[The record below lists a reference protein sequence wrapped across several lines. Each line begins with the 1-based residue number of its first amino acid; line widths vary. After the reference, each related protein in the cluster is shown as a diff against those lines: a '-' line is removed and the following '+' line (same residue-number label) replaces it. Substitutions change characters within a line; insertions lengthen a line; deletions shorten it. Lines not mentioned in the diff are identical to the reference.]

1 MIKYQLR
8 LSTRRKD
15 GKWDHKYSKLYD
27 SVAACFANPAFA
39 SYIQE
44 HHTGV
49 YHTITVLSVPVANK
63 NVQIVVGLCL
73 PTCRQKATFFLL
85 TFNKYAYV
93 QIYTKSPVNGS
104 RSMQYS
110 CRYYVVSLYEQ
121 FTNQSQWSGAI
132 HNGNTVYRCWT
143 SSIYIIL

>member
-44 HHTGV
+44 HHTGM
-49 YHTITVLSVPVANK
+49 YHTITVLSIPVADK

-73 PTCRQKATFFLL
+73 PTCRQKATLFS
-85 TFNKYAYV
+85 Y
-93 QIYTKSPVNGS
+93 
-104 RSMQYS
+104 
-110 CRYYVVSLYEQ
+110 
-121 FTNQSQWSGAI
+121 
-132 HNGNTVYRCWT
+132 
-143 SSIYIIL
+143 

>member
-39 SYIQE
+39 SYVQT

-49 YHTITVLSVPVANK
+49 YHTITVLTISVADK
-63 NVQIVVGLCL
+63 NVQQLLGYASQRVDK
-73 PTCRQKATFFLL
+73 RQPFFPINL
-85 TFNKYAYV
+85 
-93 QIYTKSPVNGS
+93 
-104 RSMQYS
+104 
-110 CRYYVVSLYEQ
+110 
-121 FTNQSQWSGAI
+121 
-132 HNGNTVYRCWT
+132 
-143 SSIYIIL
+143 